1 MCLSG
6 HSPVACRAGNWH
18 FWGRNLCTC
27 VLTERLNRL
36 SFRGCV
42 DSGFA
47 FQMFSKLKYLLFPMV
62 LAAMSPWASAQQ
74 DTCWQQHRAT
84 VYEWTCAGLSLPA
97 QGQDFALSIVVVE
110 SPKALMVID
119 SGATAAVGE
128 SAAAAIRSKFG
139 NKPVWILNTQ
149 PKPEHV
155 LGNVGFKAAFASTL
169 NNGEIFESRLVSG
182 RRTADLMRARC
193 PVCIE
198 NFSERMGSASVV
210 GTESLVPGRIL
221 RTTAGHL
228 GMLQGDWVDWKFRL
242 YKDIETEEAMVLRNQ
257 DLSLWWVG
265 SALQNRD
272 IPDLYDGDV
281 IERIDFLKRLKT
293 RMSFND
299 TVLTS
304 FGVLGPDWIERNLN
318 YFVRVH
324 QDVLYGL
331 EAGIS
336 EVELIEQ
343 ISSNISEFQNPVYV
357 QTDPSVNAKAL
368 ETHQLNIQR
377 IYRQTEPFA
386 F

>member
-1 MCLSG
+1 MFLNIRGCTFGLLVILLV
-6 HSPVACRAGNWH
+6 PVAKAQP
-18 FWGRNLCTC
+18 
-27 VLTERLNRL
+27 
-36 SFRGCV
+36 V
-42 DSGFA
+42 D
-47 FQMFSKLKYLLFPMV
+47 
-62 LAAMSPWASAQQ
+62 
-74 DTCWQQHRAT
+74 CWQQHRAT
-84 VYEWTCAGLSLPA
+84 VYEWTCASQSLPA
-97 QGQDFALSIVVVE
+97 EGQDFALSIVVID
-110 SPKALMVID
+110 SPKMLMVID

-139 NKPVWILNTQ
+139 SKPVWILNTQ

-169 NNGEIFESRLVSG
+169 NSGESFESRLVSG

-221 RTTAGHL
+221 RTSAGHL
-228 GMLQGDWVDWKFRL
+228 GMLQGDWVDWNFRL
-242 YKDIETEEAMVLRNQ
+242 YQDIETEEAMVLRNQ
-257 DLSLWWVG
+257 ELSLWWVG

-324 QDVLYGL
+324 QEVLYGL

-343 ISSNISEFQNPVYV
+343 ISSNIREFQNPVYV